1 MRMIGILTSKG
12 DAERFSLVLHAKG
25 INNEYEPS
33 DGDSF
38 VIWVHS
44 EDHLRDA
51 EALFNQF
58 RQNPA
63 DPAFKQDAASGARQ
77 QRQEDISQ
85 RRAKRSAVFSKRR
98 ARVSAVGH
106 VTLTIIVLCVMV
118 FMLSDMGKKMV
129 FLNNLLIST
138 YIPLPG
144 VHWWN
149 SLLEIRSGQFWRL
162 ITPIFIHFNLLH
174 ILFNMLWLF
183 DLGSMLERKK
193 GSPFLILFIVAIAVP
208 SNLAQYAFSGPMFGG
223 MSGVVYGMLG
233 YVWMKSRFAPEEKMY
248 LHPSTVTMMLVWF
261 ALGFFGVI
269 GSVANVVHATGLV
282 IGVAWGYLS
291 TLRIK

>member
-1 MRMIGILTSKG
+1 MRMIGNLSNQP

-25 INNEYEPS
+25 INNEFEPS

-38 VIWVHS
+38 AIWVHS
-44 EDHLRDA
+44 EDHLREA
-51 EALFNQF
+51 EDLFSRF
-58 RQNPA
+58 IRNPQ
-63 DPAFKQDAASGARQ
+63 DPVFKEDAAAGARQ
-77 QRQEDISQ
+77 QRQEDISL
-85 RRAKRSAVFSKRR
+85 RRTKRAAVFNKRR

-106 VTLTIIVLCVMV
+106 VTLTIIVLCVLV
-118 FMLSDMGKKMV
+118 FMLSDMGKKMA
-129 FLNNLLIST
+129 FLNNLLISA
-138 YIPLPG
+138 YLPLPG
-144 VHWWN
+144 APWWN

-174 ILFNMLWLF
+174 LLFNMLWLF

-193 GSPFLILFIVAIAVP
+193 GSPFLILFIIAIAVP

-233 YVWMKSRFAPEEKMY
+233 YVWMKSRFAPEERMY

-269 GSVANVVHATGLV
+269 GNVANIVHASGLA

-291 TLRIK
+291 TLRIR